1 MISRNKGWRYVLF
14 LSSAM
19 AFFGAVLTGW
29 RLFGLASG
37 QDYDAL
43 PIILSGTA
51 TGVAL
56 LFTACFFVVYRRMNE
71 PPIRGHRKPPARP
84 NSIRVKQGRFG

>member
-1 MISRNKGWRYVLF
+1 MISRNKGRRYVLF
-14 LSSAM
+14 LSSAV

-37 QDYDAL
+37 QDYDTL
-43 PIILSGTA
+43 PIILLGSV

-56 LFTACFFVVYRRMNE
+56 LFIVYSLVVYRRMNK
-71 PPIRGHRKPPARP
+71 HRKVGDRKVSTRP
-84 NSIRVKQGRFG
+84 NPIRVKQGRFG